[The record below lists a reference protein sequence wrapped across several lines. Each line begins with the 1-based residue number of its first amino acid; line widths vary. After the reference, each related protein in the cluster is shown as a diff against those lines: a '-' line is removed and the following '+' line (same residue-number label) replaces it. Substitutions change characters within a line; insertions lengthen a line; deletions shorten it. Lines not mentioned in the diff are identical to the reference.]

1 MNYNS
6 KWLNYAIIIVI
17 IGLFYYH
24 KTFTNIVRFKED
36 MPTSNSRYTL
46 KVDLSKKNEDRSIV
60 ERFIYSMMDDDIK
73 RRTNPEAYKDAL
85 PQVGKSDLVV
95 LYIRS
100 EAEVDALTNPTF
112 IGPLIPEVKRMF
124 TMGAHQLD
132 SDWEE
137 QIKGMRLGEVKMIS
151 TTTGKYRVQ
160 VIDIKKINK

>member
-6 KWLNYAIIIVI
+6 KWLNYAIIVVI

-36 MPTSNSRYTL
+36 MPIENSRYTL
-46 KVDLSKKNEDRSIV
+46 KVDLSKKNEDRSII
-60 ERFIYSMMDDDIK
+60 ERLIYSMVDDDIK

-85 PQVGKSDLVV
+85 PQVGKSDLIV
-95 LYIRS
+95 LVIKS
-100 EAEVDALTNPTF
+100 EAELAVTENPNF
-112 IGPLIPEVKRMF
+112 IGPLLPEVKRMI

-137 QIKGMRLGEVKMIS
+137 QIKGMRLGELKMIS

-160 VIDIKKINK
+160 VINIKKIDK